1 MSTNEVERQV
11 RKAAQYF
18 AHALQSKEAGAKE
31 AIPDWLSL
39 KAQLWIQKR
48 HETFTDMVL
57 EEYRLLLGRIEEAKS
72 RRPMF
77 ALPDV
82 TGITPA
88 EEGSR

>member
-1 MSTNEVERQV
+1 
-11 RKAAQYF
+11 
-18 AHALQSKEAGAKE
+18 
-31 AIPDWLSL
+31 
-39 KAQLWIQKR
+39 
-48 HETFTDMVL
+48 MVL